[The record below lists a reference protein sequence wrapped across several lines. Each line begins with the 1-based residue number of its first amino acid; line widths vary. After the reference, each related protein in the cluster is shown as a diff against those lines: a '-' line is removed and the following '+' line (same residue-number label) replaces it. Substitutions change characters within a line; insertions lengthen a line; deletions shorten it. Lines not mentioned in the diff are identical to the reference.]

1 MKHLL
6 DIKPE
11 KGVYVYSSTE
21 AFTEEQEFDFQ
32 RLYNWLREF
41 GFRIYGFEMVLDEG
55 KLKPKFIKGYHASGH
70 ASPDH
75 LRWMIEQIDPDVI
88 VPVHT
93 ENQGW
98 FVESF
103 ENVKMLKDGQS
114 VDVT

>member
-32 RLYNWLREF
+32 RLYNWLEEF
-41 GFRIYGFEMVLDEG
+41 GFRIYGFEIMLDKG
-55 KLKPKFIKGYHASGH
+55 RMKPKFIKGYHASGH

-75 LRWMIEQIDPDVI
+75 LRWMIEQIDADVI
-88 VPVHT
+88 IPVHT
-93 ENQGW
+93 EKPEW
-98 FVESF
+98 FVENFNGVLLPENCESLSF
-103 ENVKMLKDGQS
+103 
-114 VDVT
+114 